1 MPASASK
8 KTRSSSLRDVLH
20 LCGLRQNNLKN
31 IDIELEHDLL
41 HVVTGVS
48 GSGKSTFAFDTIYA
62 EGGRR
67 YIETFS
73 PYTRQFLDRLE
84 RPDMDSIG
92 GVRPALALEQRNRV
106 TSSRSTVGTVTEI
119 NDYLKVLWSH
129 LALLRCKKCDS
140 VVERDT
146 PYTVATQI
154 AENPLIQKHS
164 RFLLCFPL
172 KLSGLASAE
181 ALASTLRAEGFLRF
195 FDVAS
200 GEVRKVDDIDKEVCD
215 SNKSLLIVVDRLSLD
230 SKATM
235 SRDMRERLI
244 SSIVQAFSF
253 GHGRLEILIPDADAE
268 RLQFAQGLRCPS
280 CDTKYDSPRPS
291 LFSFNSPLG
300 ACSECTGFGKTLEI
314 DPDLCVPDQR
324 KSINEGAI
332 VCWDTDATKVQL
344 RRLKTFC
351 AENDIDMD
359 VPWRSLSAKTR
370 ETLLHGP
377 ETKQAY
383 KGLYAWFK
391 KLERKRHRMHV
402 RVLLSR
408 YRSERTCTK
417 CGGTRIVR
425 EALQYRILER
435 TIADVWQLPLDQCL
449 AFFEEVIEKDTP
461 DPVLLVVLEEVRSRL
476 AYLCEIGL
484 SYLTLDR
491 QSRSLSGGE
500 SQRVNLTAILGAQL
514 VNTMLVLDEPTIGL
528 HTRDTQRLLGTLKAL
543 RDRGNT
549 LVVVEHDTEVIA
561 QADQVI
567 DIGPES
573 GRSGGEILFQGS
585 VDALAEVENSLTAR
599 YLYKEI
605 PHVREARPR
614 KKSAKK
620 LSVKNARAHNLDN
633 IDVDIPLHSLVVLS
647 GISGSGKSTL
657 VNLCLHDAYRK
668 LRRGAS
674 ESAFKK
680 NPDAAIDSL
689 KGIQHIDDIVLID
702 QSPIGKSPR
711 SNPATYSK
719 AWDSIRECLAE
730 TEAAQQLGLSKS
742 AFSFNVEGGRCPVCS
757 GAGQIRVEMQFLAD
771 VFVECEACGGTRFQ
785 DSVLGVR
792 FAGKNVVELLETSL
806 QETIAL
812 FSDVADSARAEKVT
826 TALKPLVDLG
836 LGYLTLGHPLNEVSG
851 GEAQR
856 IKLAS
861 YLNPKVTEQCLFI
874 LDEPTTGLH
883 PHNVQDLLRSF
894 DQLLAQGHSILC
906 VEHNLDI
913 IQQADWIIDLGP
925 DGGDKGGRIV
935 AQGQP
940 SDLMKKPD
948 DFPESATVALLVDKE
963 PPRQSSAVPVKAKSS
978 KRRNKETQSVH
989 ISGARQ
995 NNLKEVSTSIPHNVM
1010 SVITGVSGS
1019 GKSTLAFDIVFAEG
1033 QRRFID
1039 CLSPYA
1045 RQYIKQ
1051 LSRADVDRVHCIP
1064 PTVAI
1069 SQKTSPPM
1077 GVSTI
1082 ATLTEQYQYLRLLFS
1097 KLGTQHCVHDGAEI
1111 TGRSPGTITGDIIK
1125 QFGSKPILVF
1135 APVVSGRKGYYNEL
1149 FNRALRAEIF
1159 EAKIDGEMR
1168 SLEADMRLERHK
1180 LHYISLKVASFSN
1193 PKKNA
1198 DLLQQAVQQCL
1209 VLGNGMLEVYQG
1221 DPYGEAAV
1229 FNIDRVCPSC
1239 RRGYREL
1246 DPQDFSFR
1254 SARGV
1259 CTTCSGRG
1267 SLPVRGS
1274 EFEQKQCPDCQGAR
1288 IGAIGRS
1295 VTVGGK
1301 KIHELTQMTAPE
1313 LLSFL
1318 QQLEFPQRLNPV
1330 AEPIT
1335 FELINRLQV
1344 LVRVGLDYLQLDR
1357 DATSISGGEAQRLR
1371 LAKALGAPLTG
1382 VCYIL
1387 DEPSI
1392 GLHPRDH
1399 SQLIETLHGLRDA
1412 GNTVVVVEHDEDTIR
1427 EADHVID
1434 IGPRGGAQ
1442 GGTLVYEGPIDGLED
1457 CPQSLTGQALRERSQ
1472 GTAISFS
1479 KRVPKKKDMMILKGA
1494 RANNLKEVTASI
1506 PKNALTVI
1514 AGVSGAG
1521 KSSLLHSTLVPA
1533 IVEAFEGEAERKKFY
1548 PRTWDSL
1555 DGIDGLESFT
1565 EIDQSPVS
1573 RTPTSTPASYLGI
1586 FDQIRKVYA
1595 LLPEAKAQGW
1605 TASHFSFN
1613 TGKGKCSECGGR
1625 GYITIPMSF
1634 LPDATTNCEVCR
1646 GKRYNEQTLDVLYQG
1661 FSIGDL
1667 LQKTFTE
1674 ARSILSNHSKICR
1687 TLDYV
1692 LELGLGYL
1700 TLGQP
1705 THTLSGGE
1713 AQRIKIARELGRRDA
1728 SNTLYVLDEPT
1739 IGLHMVD
1746 VEKLLSVLRKLVEKG
1761 NTVVVIEH
1769 NMDIIR
1775 AADYLLEMG
1784 PDAGDKGGRI
1794 LYSGPPK
1801 GLSKGSKKTPT
1812 KQFLEL
1818 EVERVP
1824 SAAVLSKNGGASKT
1838 NSIKQ
1843 RVG

>member
-1 MPASASK
+1 LSGVASADAIS
-8 KTRSSSLRDVLH
+8 
-20 LCGLRQNNLKN
+20 
-31 IDIELEHDLL
+31 
-41 HVVTGVS
+41 
-48 GSGKSTFAFDTIYA
+48 
-62 EGGRR
+62 
-67 YIETFS
+67 
-73 PYTRQFLDRLE
+73 
-84 RPDMDSIG
+84 
-92 GVRPALALEQRNRV
+92 
-106 TSSRSTVGTVTEI
+106 
-119 NDYLKVLWSH
+119 
-129 LALLRCKKCDS
+129 
-140 VVERDT
+140 
-146 PYTVATQI
+146 
-154 AENPLIQKHS
+154 
-164 RFLLCFPL
+164 
-172 KLSGLASAE
+172 
-181 ALASTLRAEGFLRF
+181 STLSAEGFLRF
-195 FDVAS
+195 FDEKS
-200 GEVRKVDDIDKEVCD
+200 KTVRRTEEIDQSICD
-215 SNKSLLIVVDRLSLD
+215 SVSSIPIVVDRLSLD
-230 SKATM
+230 SSKPL
-235 SRDMRERLI
+235 SKDNRERLI
-244 SSIVQAFSF
+244 SSITQAFSF
-253 GHGRLEILIPDADAE
+253 GHGRLEVILPDSPDS
-268 RLQFAQGLRCPS
+268 RLLFAQGLRCPT
-280 CDTKYDSPRPS
+280 CNTKYNSPRPS

-314 DPDLCVPDQR
+314 DPELCIPDQR
-324 KSINEGAI
+324 KSIREGAI
-332 VCWDTDATKVQL
+332 VCWATDSTKVQL
-344 RRLKTFC
+344 RRLKAFC
-351 AENDIDMD
+351 AENNIDIDS
-359 VPWRSLSAKTR
+359 PWRSLSAETR
-370 ETLLHGP
+370 EILLTGP
-377 ETKQAY
+377 KTKNSY
-383 KGLYAWFK
+383 KGLFAWFK

-408 YRSERTCTK
+408 YRSEKVCVK
-417 CGGTRIVR
+417 CNGTRIAS

-435 TIADVWQLPLDQCL
+435 TIADIWQLPLNEAL
-449 AFFEEVIEKDTP
+449 LFFDELIDSDIS
-461 DPVLLVVLEEVRSRL
+461 DPVTLVVLEEIRSRL

-484 SYLTLDR
+484 AYLTLDR
-491 QSRSLSGGE
+491 QSRTLSGGE

-528 HTRDTQRLLGTLKAL
+528 HTRDTQRLLTTIKAL

-561 QADQVI
+561 QADRVI

-573 GRSGGEILFQGS
+573 GQAGGEILFQGP
-585 VDALAEVENSLTAR
+585 VDSLATASKSLTAR
-599 YLYKEI
+599 YFHEEMPFIRSKS
-605 PHVREARPR
+605 R
-614 KKSAKK
+614 KPSIGKSSKK
-620 LSVKNARAHNLDN
+620 LSIKNARANNLDN
-633 IDVDIPLHSLVVLS
+633 IDIDIPLNSLVVLS

-657 VNLCLHDAYRK
+657 VNRCLHDSYRK
-668 LRRGAS
+668 LRRGAPPNS
-674 ESAFKK
+674 FKNSA
-680 NPDAAIDSL
+680 DGAIDSL
-689 KGIQHIDDIVLID
+689 KGTQHIDDIVLID

-742 AFSFNVEGGRCPVCS
+742 AFSFNVEGGRCPNCS

-792 FAGKNVVELLETSL
+792 FAGKNVVDLLNTSL
-806 QETIAL
+806 SETIEL
-812 FSDVADSARAEKVT
+812 FSKVADSGRANKVT

-836 LGYLTLGHPLNEVSG
+836 LGYLTLGHPLNAVSG

-861 YLNPKVTEQCLFI
+861 YLNPKLSDRCLFI

-906 VEHNLDI
+906 VEHNLDVI
-913 IQQADWIIDLGP
+913 RQADWIIDLGP
-925 DGGDKGGRIV
+925 DGGNKGGRVV
-935 AQGQP
+935 AQGSP
-940 SDLMKKPD
+940 ETLTKDAKS
-948 DFPESATVALLVDKE
+948 FSESATVALLTTKDLS
-963 PPRQSSAVPVKAKSS
+963 PPVKKSKAT
-978 KRRNKETQSVH
+978 KRKRISRKKDTQYVD
-989 ISGARQ
+989 ISGARH
-995 NNLKEVSTSIPHNVM
+995 NNLKDVSTRIPHNLM
-1010 SVITGVSGS
+1010 SVVTGVSGS

-1033 QRRFID
+1033 QRRYID

-1082 ATLTEQYQYLRLLFS
+1082 ATLTELYQYLRLLYS
-1097 KLGTQHCVHDGAEI
+1097 KLGTQHCVDDGAKI
-1111 TGRSPGTITGDIIK
+1111 TSRSPGTITGDIIK
-1125 QFGSKPILVF
+1125 QFGSKPIMIF

-1159 EAKIDGEMR
+1159 EAKIDGEMC

-1198 DLLQQAVQQCL
+1198 ELLQTAIQQCL

-1221 DPYGEAAV
+1221 DPYGEPFV

-1239 RRGYREL
+1239 SKGYREL

-1259 CTTCSGRG
+1259 CTACSGRG
-1267 SLPVRGS
+1267 TLPEKNNAFSRTPCPECSGS
-1274 EFEQKQCPDCQGAR
+1274 R
-1288 IGAIGRS
+1288 IASIGRN
-1295 VTVGGK
+1295 VTIEGK
-1301 KIHELTQMTAPE
+1301 RIHELTQMTAPE

-1318 QQLEFPQRLNPV
+1318 ENTKVAPRLRPI

-1335 FELINRLQV
+1335 HELINRLRV
-1344 LVRVGLDYLQLDR
+1344 LVKVGLDYLQLDR

-1412 GNTVVVVEHDEDTIR
+1412 GNTVIVVEHDEDTIR
-1427 EADHVID
+1427 EADYVID

-1442 GGTLVYEGPIDGLED
+1442 GGNLVYEGPLSELEN
-1457 CPQSLTGQALRERSQ
+1457 CAQSLTGQALRERSR
-1472 GTAISFS
+1472 GTAISYS
-1479 KRVPKKKDMMILKGA
+1479 KHVPKKKDMIVLRGA
-1494 RANNLKEVTASI
+1494 HANNLKNITATI
-1506 PKNALTVI
+1506 PKNSLSVI

-1521 KSSLLHSTLVPA
+1521 KSSLLHSSLVPA

-1548 PRTWDSL
+1548 AKTWESI

-1613 TGKGKCSECGGR
+1613 TGNGKCSECSGR
-1625 GYITIPMSF
+1625 GYLTIPMSF

-1646 GKRYNEQTLDVLYQG
+1646 GKRYNEQTLDILYQG

-1746 VEKLLSVLRKLVEKG
+1746 VEKLLLVLRRLVDKG
-1761 NTVVVIEH
+1761 NTVVAIEH
-1769 NMDIIR
+1769 NMDIVR
-1775 AADYLLEMG
+1775 AADYLIEMG
-1784 PDAGDKGGRI
+1784 PDAGDKGGRV

-1801 GLSKGSKKTPT
+1801 GLVKASKDTPT
-1812 KQFLEL
+1812 KRYLAATKKGEL
-1818 EVERVP
+1818 T
-1824 SAAVLSKNGGASKT
+1824 AAVAIAN
-1838 NSIKQ
+1838 KQ
-1843 RVG
+1843 SRPTSTSLEA